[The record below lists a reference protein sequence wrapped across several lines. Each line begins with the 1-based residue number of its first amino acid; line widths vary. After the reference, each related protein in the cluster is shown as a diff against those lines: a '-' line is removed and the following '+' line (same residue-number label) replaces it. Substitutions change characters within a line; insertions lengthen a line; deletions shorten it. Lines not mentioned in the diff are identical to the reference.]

1 MSNAC
6 CSRRTILLVYAVCLA
21 ATAACVV
28 RSFQDVN
35 RTIGVDFR
43 NRVVGARVLAAGQDP
58 YRFEWKPGMPEE
70 QLDPFYNEEGTPRLT
85 APPTVLSLYLPVS
98 WMPYRWLRNLSCGT
112 EWAFLIA
119 TILVCKRSIP
129 TTGMRLAFLIF
140 ATVCVAASD
149 FWRIHVE
156 RGQIYVFHTLP
167 LALGIA
173 WSLRDKRDSWR
184 AGIMFGIATALR
196 PNLGLFI
203 PGMLVLGRK
212 KTTLSATAT
221 TLACV
226 ALTLPFA
233 PPATWQSYFAMGDIY
248 YQSLSDPQSIEPA
261 PRPPVRESV
270 ESYSTKTEEA
280 VLDHPVLPTAFVV
293 WLSQGRSGIDW
304 GFLCKLGLLL
314 LGGATLGSL
323 ALIRFL
329 RTDEER
335 FEESRLVVPRAPL
348 AFLTAAAIA
357 TEFLLPQ
364 RWTYCDVI
372 LLPLIA
378 LAWPWFAEQSLGRLV
393 AIVLVPAWILSISGL
408 PVSAELAAATWRAWG
423 TVAGIALLSASMG
436 RQPRFPIAPA

>member
-6 CSRRTILLVYAVCLA
+6 CSRRTILLVYAFCLA
-21 ATAACVV
+21 AIAVCVV

-58 YRFEWKPGMPEE
+58 YRFEWKEGMPEE
-70 QLDPFYNEEGTPRLT
+70 QLDPFFNEEGTPRLT
-85 APPTVLSLYLPVS
+85 VPPTVLSLYLPVS
-98 WMPYRWLRNLSCGT
+98 WMPYRWLRNLSCGI
-112 EWAFLIA
+112 EWAFLVA

-129 TTGMRLAFLIF
+129 TTGPRLAFLIF

-184 AGIMFGIATALR
+184 AGIMFGLATALR
-196 PNLGLFI
+196 PNLGLLI

-226 ALTLPFA
+226 VLTLPFA
-233 PPATWQSYFAMGDIY
+233 PPAMWQSYFAMGDIY
-248 YQSLSDPQSIEPA
+248 YQSLSDPYSIEPA
-261 PRPPVRESV
+261 PRPPARQSV
-270 ESYSTKTEEA
+270 EGYSTKSDEA
-280 VLDHPVLPTAFVV
+280 VLDHPVLPTSIAV

-304 GFLCKLGLLL
+304 GFACKLGLLQ
-314 LGGATLGSL
+314 LGGL
-323 ALIRFL
+323 AIGGLVLMRFA
-329 RTDEER
+329 RTDEE
-335 FEESRLVVPRAPL
+335 SRGPVPRAPL
-348 AFLTAAAIA
+348 AFLAAAAIA

-378 LAWPWFAEQSLGRLV
+378 LSWPWFAEQSLGRMI
-393 AIVLVPAWILSISGL
+393 AIVLVPAWILSIGGL
-408 PVSAELAAATWRAWG
+408 PVSAELAATTWRAWG
-423 TVAGIALLSASMG
+423 TVAGIAFLSAAMA
-436 RQPRFPIAPA
+436 RAEPRLPIAPA